1 MNGIYLVDDL
11 RPKKLRYGL
20 MIHVAMIHMAMIHM
34 AMIHMPMIHMA
45 MIHQF
50 ISDLNNNQ
58 IIHFIFNQF

>member
-20 MIHVAMIHMAMIHM
+20 MIHVAMIHM